1 MDGNLIF
8 SQESYVPRSAMVN
21 LTVSLFGE
29 SLNLFE
35 IGSRAEGFES
45 MIEDFFGP
53 EGYFRL
59 VIYLNAVEVF
69 YHTLIFILQKLR
81 TDHFVH

>member
-1 MDGNLIF
+1 MDGNLVF

-35 IGSRAEGFES
+35 VGARAEGFEN
-45 MIEDFFGP
+45 MIEDFFGESAKRP
-53 EGYFRL
+53 ILNGFRVL
-59 VIYLNAVEVF
+59 PPHHRYT
-69 YHTLIFILQKLR
+69 YT
-81 TDHFVH
+81 

>member
-1 MDGNLIF
+1 MYSLFVFAISFLKSTVLLNIQELNLGSTVDGNVVF

-29 SLNLFE
+29 NLNLFE
-35 IGSRAEGFES
+35 VGARAEGFET

-53 EGYFRL
+53 EGYFR
-59 VIYLNAVEVF
+59 
-69 YHTLIFILQKLR
+69 
-81 TDHFVH
+81 